1 MSAIEDLLALH
12 QVDKQARG
20 LRSRVE
26 NAQAYLNAQERQLD
40 ELNGT
45 DEEFAQRSK
54 LTQATISN
62 LETEAGSIDD
72 RTNKLRDDLKNSST
86 TKQYNAIL
94 EEINN
99 LKEAKSQID
108 DRALAELEGL
118 ENINGQIES
127 LSAKITERTTVRDSA
142 RIELK
147 ERTDE
152 VADQLAVLEA
162 ERAEKASVVPDAA
175 LEIFDQAADDFE
187 GDSMAPLEE
196 IDRKRLEY
204 GCSCCNVSLP
214 FNLVNTIMA
223 DDNIVQQC
231 KGCLRILYATEELRG
246 ALVKK

>member
-12 QVDKQARG
+12 LVDKQARG

-26 NAQAYLNAQERQLD
+26 NAQTYLNAQQSQLD
-40 ELNGT
+40 ELNASI
-45 DEEFAQRSK
+45 DELAQRSK
-54 LTQATISN
+54 LTQATVAN
-62 LETEAGSIDD
+62 LETEAGSIDE

-86 TKQYNAIL
+86 TKQYNVIL

-99 LKEAKSQID
+99 LKEAKGQVD

-118 ENINGQIES
+118 DTI
-127 LSAKITERTTVRDSA
+127 SAETEALTAKATERTTVRDSA
-142 RIELK
+142 TIELK

-152 VADQLAVLEA
+152 VAEQLALLEA
-162 ERAEKASVVPDAA
+162 ERAEKASVVPAAA

-196 IDRKRLEY
+196 IDRRRLEY